1 MGGSYRGRM
10 KERIQIEDH
19 SPAGYRRV
27 NALDSYVHENL
38 DTELVNF
45 IYLRASLINGCTY
58 CVDAHSVDL
67 AADGTDP
74 RRIYSVTTWRESTFY
89 SERERA
95 AFALTEAV
103 TVLGEGGVDDA
114 VWDAAA
120 ALFSEKELTDI
131 VLAIAMI
138 NVWNR
143 ICIATRMPL
152 PPLGASA
159 APGPTT

>member
-1 MGGSYRGRM
+1 MT
-10 KERIQIEDH
+10 ERIQISAH
-19 SPAGYRRV
+19 SPEGYRKV
-27 NALDSYVHENL
+27 NSLDAYVTSNL

-67 AADGTDP
+67 AEGGTDP
-74 RRIYSVTTWRESTFY
+74 RRIYSVRTWRESSFY

-103 TVLGEGGVDDA
+103 TVLAEGGVADE
-114 VWDAAA
+114 VWAAA
-120 ALFSEKELTDI
+120 AAVFSEKELSDI
-131 VLAIAMI
+131 VLAIATI

-143 ICIATRMPL
+143 IAIPTLIAT
-152 PPLGASA
+152 PPLESA
-159 APGPTT
+159 VAVG

>member
-1 MGGSYRGRM
+1 MN
-10 KERIQIEDH
+10 ERTQVSAF
-19 SPAGYRRV
+19 SPEGYRKV
-27 NALDSYVHENL
+27 NSLDAYVTSNL

-67 AADGTDP
+67 ADGGTDP
-74 RRIYSVTTWRESTFY
+74 RRIFSVRTWRESSFY

-95 AFALTEAV
+95 AFALTEAI
-103 TVLGEGGVDDA
+103 TVLSDEGVPDE

-120 ALFSEKELTDI
+120 AVFSEKELTDI
-131 VLAIAMI
+131 VLAIATI

-143 ICIATRMPL
+143 IAIPTRMAT
-152 PPLGASA
+152 PPLETAVPVG
-159 APGPTT
+159 

>member
-1 MGGSYRGRM
+1 
-10 KERIQIEDH
+10 
-19 SPAGYRRV
+19 V
-27 NALDSYVHENL
+27 NALDSYVVENL

-67 AADGTDP
+67 EVGGTDI
-74 RRIYSVTTWRESTFY
+74 RRIFSVRTWRDSTFY
-89 SERERA
+89 TERERA

-120 ALFSEKELTDI
+120 AVFEEKELTDI

-138 NVWNR
+138 NMWNR
-143 ICIATRMPL
+143 IAITTHMPTPALATQSDAALL
-152 PPLGASA
+152 PA
-159 APGPTT
+159 

>member
-1 MGGSYRGRM
+1 MT
-10 KERIQIEDH
+10 ERIQVGDH

-38 DTELVNF
+38 DSELVNF
-45 IYLRASLINGCTY
+45 IYLRASLINRCTY

-67 AADGTDP
+67 ADGGTEA
-74 RRIYSVTTWRESTFY
+74 RRIYSVTTWLQSEFY

-103 TVLGEGGVDDA
+103 TVLGERGVDDA

-120 ALFSEKELTDI
+120 AVFNEKELTDI

-143 ICIATRMPL
+143 ICIATRMAV
-152 PPLGASA
+152 PPLTEP
-159 APGPTT
+159 APADGPST

>member
-1 MGGSYRGRM
+1 MT
-10 KERIQIEDH
+10 ERIQISAH

-27 NALDSYVHENL
+27 NALDSYVVESL
-38 DTELVNF
+38 DAELVNF

-67 AADGTDP
+67 EAGGTDL
-74 RRIYSVTTWRESTFY
+74 RRIFSVGTWRHSEFY

-120 ALFSEKELTDI
+120 AVFEEKELTDI

-138 NVWNR
+138 NMWNR
-143 ICIATRMPL
+143 IAITTHMAV
-152 PPLGASA
+152 PPLAEPVASEA
-159 APGPTT
+159 AAS

>member
-1 MGGSYRGRM
+1 MN
-10 KERIQIEDH
+10 ERLQISAH
-19 SPAGYRRV
+19 SPEGYRKV
-27 NALDSYVHENL
+27 NTLDAYVTSSL

-67 AADGTDP
+67 AEGGTDP
-74 RRIYSVTTWRESTFY
+74 RRIYSVRTWRESSFY

-95 AFALTEAV
+95 ALALTEAI
-103 TVLGEGGVDDA
+103 TLISEGEVSDE
-114 VWDAAA
+114 VWNA
-120 ALFSEKELTDI
+120 ALAVFSEKEVSDI

-143 ICIATRMPL
+143 IAIPTRMAT
-152 PPLGASA
+152 PPLQPSPAGH
-159 APGPTT
+159 

>member
-1 MGGSYRGRM
+1 MT
-10 KERIQIEDH
+10 ERIQVSAH

-27 NALDSYVHENL
+27 NALDSYVVENL
-38 DTELVNF
+38 DMELVNF

-67 AADGTDP
+67 EAGGTDL
-74 RRIYSVTTWRESTFY
+74 RRIFSVRTWRESTFY
-89 SERERA
+89 TERERA

-120 ALFSEKELTDI
+120 AVFEEKELTDI

-138 NVWNR
+138 NMWNR
-143 ICIATRMPL
+143 IAISTRMATPAL
-152 PPLGASA
+152 AE
-159 APGPTT
+159 PTTVAAEATA

>member
-1 MGGSYRGRM
+1 MTP
-10 KERIQIEDH
+10 RIQVEDH

-27 NALDSYVHENL
+27 NALDSYVMENL

-67 AADGTDP
+67 AAGGTDP
-74 RRIYSVTTWRESTFY
+74 RRIYSVTTWRESEFY

-95 AFALTEAV
+95 AFALTEAI
-103 TVLGEGGVDDA
+103 TVLGETGIDDQ

-120 ALFSEKELTDI
+120 ALFSEKELADV
-131 VLAIAMI
+131 VLAISMI

-143 ICIATRMPL
+143 IAISTRMPIR
-152 PPLGASA
+152 PLGSS
-159 APGPTT
+159 T